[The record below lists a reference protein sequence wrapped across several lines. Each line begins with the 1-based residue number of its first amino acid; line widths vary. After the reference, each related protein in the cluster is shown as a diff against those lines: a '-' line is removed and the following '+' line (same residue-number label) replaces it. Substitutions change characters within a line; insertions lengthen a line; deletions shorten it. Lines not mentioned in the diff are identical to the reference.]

1 MIRRNHPVGC
11 DRSRSRRSVTM
22 GPDPRPVTRLDRTRR
37 VVRVGDSDDPN
48 ERRRRFRPCVRASV
62 RACVGA
68 IDRGSALRRSF
79 VRVVRPR
86 RSFASFASFVR
97 IVRAGRSIDRPIGRS
112 PWGPSSSSSSRF
124 PRGRRRAGADA
135 NGASTTT
142 TRTDA
147 RRHPRRGI
155 DAETRTRRRAA
166 SGVSTALKKKTE
178 RALGRGCAH
187 PSIQPF
193 VRSSREERVD
203 ARKRSDRR
211 TFGATVRRT
220 VFFAVVARL
229 VSGRRPVF
237 KARATMIIFVRAWI
251 GVRDVLGTPVSG
263 RTRSSGSG
271 RWNFQLALHYGTL
284 SISRK
289 NVKNVRRPER
299 PRVKSPLI
307 RASDRSFQ
315 RSKSDGGV

>member
-1 MIRRNHPVGC
+1 
-11 DRSRSRRSVTM
+11 M

-68 IDRGSALRRSF
+68 SVRSRERAPSF
-79 VRVVRPR
+79 VRPR
-86 RSFASFASFVR
+86 RSSERIVR
-97 IVRAGRSIDRPIGRS
+97 IVRSHRPSGTIDRSTDRSIALGS
-112 PWGPSSSSSSRF
+112 VVVVVSFPSRA
-124 PRGRRRAGADA
+124 PTRGRRRER
-135 NGASTTT
+135 SETT

-263 RTRSSGSG
+263 RTRSSGWWVGGIFNSRYTTG
-271 RWNFQLALHYGTL
+271 RCL
-284 SISRK
+284 SVGK
-289 NVKNVRRPER
+289 MLKM
-299 PRVKSPLI
+299 
-307 RASDRSFQ
+307 
-315 RSKSDGGV
+315 

>member
-1 MIRRNHPVGC
+1 VIRTTRTNDDDG
-11 DRSRSRRSVTM
+11 SV
-22 GPDPRPVTRLDRTRR
+22 RA
-37 VVRVGDSDDPN
+37 SA
-48 ERRRRFRPCVRASV
+48 RPCVRASV
-62 RACVGA
+62 RSIEGA
-68 IDRGSALRRSF
+68 RSVVRSSASF
-79 VRVVRPR
+79 VHVVRSHR
-86 RSFASFASFVR
+86 SHRSFASSER
-97 IVRAGRSIDRPIGRS
+97 DDRSIDRSVDRPGS
-112 PWGPSSSSSSRF
+112 VVVVVSFPSRA
-124 PRGRRRAGADA
+124 PTRGRRRER
-135 NGASTTT
+135 SETT

-315 RSKSDGGV
+315 RSKSDGGG

>member
-1 MIRRNHPVGC
+1 
-11 DRSRSRRSVTM
+11 M

-79 VRVVRPR
+79 VRVVRP
-86 RSFASFASFVR
+86 SASFASFVR

-112 PWGPSSSSSSRF
+112 PWGPSSSSSRF

-135 NGASTTT
+135 NGA
-142 TRTDA
+142 
-147 RRHPRRGI
+147 RRRR
-155 DAETRTRRRAA
+155 ERTRVGGRDGGSTRKREPDRRPA

-178 RALGRGCAH
+178 RAHGRGCAH
-187 PSIQPF
+187 PSSRSF
-193 VRSSREERVD
+193 VRS
-203 ARKRSDRR
+203 
-211 TFGATVRRT
+211 F
-220 VFFAVVARL
+220 
-229 VSGRRPVF
+229 VSGRESGREKKKRSTHLRGDRAADGLLRRRRALGEREEAGVQSEGNHDYLRSCVDRSAGRSRD
-237 KARATMIIFVRAWI
+237 ARLGTDAII
-251 GVRDVLGTPVSG
+251 GVV
-263 RTRSSGSG
+263 G

-299 PRVKSPLI
+299 PRVKSLLI
-307 RASDRSFQ
+307 RTRDRSFQ

>member
-1 MIRRNHPVGC
+1 
-11 DRSRSRRSVTM
+11 M

-62 RACVGA
+62 RPCVRRC
-68 IDRGSALRRSF
+68 DRSRERAPSF
-79 VRVVRPR
+79 VRPR
-86 RSFASFASFVR
+86 RSSTSFVR
-97 IVRAGRSIDRPIGRS
+97 IVRIVRSHRPSGTIDRSTDRSIALGSVVVVVSFPSRPTT
-112 PWGPSSSSSSRF
+112 
-124 PRGRRRAGADA
+124 RGRRRER
-135 NGASTTT
+135 SETT

-147 RRHPRRGI
+147 RRYPRRGI